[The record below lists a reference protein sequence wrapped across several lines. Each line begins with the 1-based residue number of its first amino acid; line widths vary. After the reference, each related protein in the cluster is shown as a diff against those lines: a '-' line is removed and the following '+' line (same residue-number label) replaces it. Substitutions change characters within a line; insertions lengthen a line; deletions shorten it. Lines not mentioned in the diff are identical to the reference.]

1 MITMEQVIGIPL
13 ENDNGLESY
22 VSGHFGKAPFYLLYN
37 TSTKTA
43 SVIKNTSNH
52 FGGKE
57 HPPVLL
63 KNAGV
68 QIMLAGGMGAN
79 ARKIFEKNNI
89 KVYYG
94 AINTAKETLE
104 LYETGKL
111 TELPPDDGN
120 HHHDHHHD

>member
-1 MITMEQVIGIPL
+1 MNIIGIPI
-13 ENDNGLESY
+13 ESDQGLDSK
-22 VSGHFGKAPFYLLYN
+22 VSGHFGKAPFYLLYDDSN
-37 TSTKTA
+37 QSA
-43 SVIKNTSNH
+43 NVIPNTSNH

-68 QIMLAGGMGAN
+68 QIMLVGNMGGN

-94 AINTAKETLE
+94 AQNTVKETIK
-104 LYETGKL
+104 LYSEGKL
-111 TELPPDDGN
+111 SLIPSDDGN
-120 HHHDHHHD
+120 HHHDHHDH

>member
-1 MITMEQVIGIPL
+1 MENVIGIPL
-13 ENDNGLESY
+13 ENDDGLNSL
-22 VSGHFGKAPFYLLYN
+22 VSSHFGKAPFYLLYDK
-37 TSTKTA
+37 TTKIPK
-43 SVIKNTSNH
+43 VIKNTSNH

-57 HPPVLL
+57 HPPVML

-68 QIMLAGGMGAN
+68 HIVIAGGMGGN

-104 LYETGKL
+104 LYEAGKL
-111 TELPPDDGN
+111 SEMPPDDGN
-120 HHHDHHHD
+120 NHHHHDH

>member
-1 MITMEQVIGIPL
+1 MENVIGIPIQ
-13 ENDNGLESY
+13 NDDGLNSKI
-22 VSGHFGKAPFYLLYN
+22 SSHFGKAPFYLLFN
-37 TSTKTA
+37 ISSKTA
-43 SVIKNTSNH
+43 NVIKNTSNH
-52 FGGKE
+52 YGGKE

-68 QIMLAGGMGAN
+68 QILLAGGMGGN

-104 LYETGKL
+104 LYEAGKL
-111 TELPPDDGN
+111 SEIPPDDGN
-120 HHHDHHHD
+120 HNHNHHDH